1 MGGGHL
7 QVVDDCA
14 ELPERDARW
23 PGSPAWQQRYRYP
36 RARTAVDPD
45 LQPGKNRCVA
55 LGEILHDTAFQALI
69 VRFDEMTDW
78 FEH

>member
-1 MGGGHL
+1 MARIARLAAKVSISPVQGH
-7 QVVDDCA
+7 
-14 ELPERDARW
+14 
-23 PGSPAWQQRYRYP
+23 
-36 RARTAVDPD
+36 RTAVDPD